1 MPAGLPIMTVTLA
14 LLAAFFIGISD
25 FLGAAA
31 SRTRTALTVS
41 AVLQLAGLV
50 TLAPIAVVM
59 GASDLTAHDTG
70 LGAVSGLVTSFA
82 FLGFFTAMAHGRMGI
97 VVPVSAAL
105 AALLPAV
112 VGIASGNSLSS
123 LAVAGVVCALAAI
136 PLVAYEPEESEE
148 PGAIDEARER
158 FGRPEPWSAPRQIGV
173 SVLCGSGFG
182 VYFVC
187 IGHTSRSAGL
197 WPTVANLLVALAVT
211 IPLAVRRGVMPRL
224 SAAPHAAVAGGVAL
238 GAADACL
245 TTALQRGPLTV
256 ASVLGNLYPLV
267 TIALGVTLLGER
279 VHHWHALGIVL
290 AVAGVAMIAAG

>member
-1 MPAGLPIMTVTLA
+1 MTVTLA
-14 LLAAFFIGISD
+14 LLAAALIGVSD

-31 SRTRTALTVS
+31 SRTRSALTVS

-50 TLAPIAVVM
+50 TLAPIAVVL
-59 GASDLTAHDTG
+59 GASDLTAHDLG
-70 LGAVSGLVTSFA
+70 LGAVSGLVTSVA
-82 FLGFFTAMAHGRMGI
+82 FVGFFTAMAHGRMGI

-105 AALLPAV
+105 AALGPAV
-112 VGIASGNSLSS
+112 VGIAGGNSLSS
-123 LAVAGVVCALAAI
+123 LAVAGVACALVAI
-136 PLVAYEPEESEE
+136 PLVAYEPEEADDEDP
-148 PGAIDEARER
+148 PGAAVAGGER
-158 FGRPEPWSAPRQIGV
+158 GELWSTGRQIGV

-197 WPTVANLLVALAVT
+197 WPTVANLVVALAVT
-211 IPLAVRRGVMPRL
+211 IPMAVRGGVWPRI
-224 SAAPHAAVAGGVAL
+224 SAAPRAAILGGVAL

-245 TTALQRGPLTV
+245 TTALQQGPLTV

-279 VHHWHALGIVL
+279 VHRWHALGIAL